1 MTRYPRL
8 YKRSGV
14 MAVTDVTTHAGETF
28 EALIG
33 NLSRGGIG
41 LYSDQALT
49 PGRNVQLRLTFLTED
64 GLSGGEVVEA
74 AVRWCRKVR
83 NHHAVGLEFRN
94 VSPDTHPG
102 LLALIERSGRGE
114 S

>member
-14 MAVTDVTTHAGETF
+14 MAVTDVTTHVGETF
-28 EALIG
+28 EALVG

-64 GLSGGEVVEA
+64 GLSAGEGHRGGRPLVPQGPKPPRRRPRIPQRHGGDAPE
-74 AVRWCRKVR
+74 
-83 NHHAVGLEFRN
+83 
-94 VSPDTHPG
+94 
-102 LLALIERSGRGE
+102 LLALIERSGQGKG
-114 S
+114 